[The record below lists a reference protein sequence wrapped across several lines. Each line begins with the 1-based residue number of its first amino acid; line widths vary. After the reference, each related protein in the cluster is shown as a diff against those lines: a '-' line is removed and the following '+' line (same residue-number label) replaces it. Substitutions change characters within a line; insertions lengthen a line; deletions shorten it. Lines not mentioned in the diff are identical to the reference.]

1 MPDDYVHV
9 LILTPC
15 RLFFCMLTLLER
27 LWDKRVVPENEFEES
42 EDEETNALHGVRYSK
57 SVRSGRVKDSDG
69 SSQPSAPRGARVRGT
84 VDHLPAAATKL
95 SSNGQNGVVKGSSN
109 NTHTSGDTTPAPT
122 APAPAPAPASAPASA
137 PAAEMKVPEPI
148 VTVVVPEVT
157 VEKDGDTVM
166 ASAPDAS
173 GSKPGASDATPG
185 SSQQDTDMTDASASS

>member
-9 LILTPC
+9 LIITPC

-69 SSQPSAPRGARVRGT
+69 SSQPGAPRGARVRGT

-95 SSNGQNGVVKGSSN
+95 SSNGQNGVVKESSN

-122 APAPAPAPASAPASA
+122 APAPASAP
-137 PAAEMKVPEPI
+137 AEMKVPEPI